1 MSSLEPKVFN
11 LCDLYSRAVQQTPH
25 HVAVEHEE
33 GTLTYLELDSASC
46 ALASHLADL
55 GVGHTSKV
63 PLLTSLG
70 TLNIVAIL
78 GILKT
83 GACYVPLDRT
93 TWSKDRIDQVMNLID
108 SPVVVNTTA
117 EPFCA
122 GTWHEVHLRDAA
134 ILQALQANKGS
145 YSRTS
150 QISGDD
156 LACIIFT
163 SGSTG
168 KPKGV
173 MIRHQSVA
181 NYAQMSPFNMDVK
194 PGDRVLH
201 ILSVA
206 FDGTYTRRVT
216 PTGF

>member
-1 MSSLEPKVFN
+1 MTVTHIQALN
-11 LCDLYSRAVQQTPH
+11 LCELFSRAVQLTPN

-33 GTLTYLELDSASC
+33 ATLTYQELDSVSG
-46 ALASHLADL
+46 ALASHLAEL
-55 GVGHTSKV
+55 KVGPTSKV

-70 TLNIVAIL
+70 AWNVVAIL

-93 TWSKDRIDQVMNLID
+93 TWSRDRIDQVLKVID
-108 SPVVVNTTA
+108 SKVIVNTTT
-117 EPFCA
+117 ESLNMTD
-122 GTWHEVHLRDAA
+122 GHEVHLGDAT
-134 ILQALQANKGS
+134 LVQALRAHKVS
-145 YSRTS
+145 FSRQE
-150 QISGDD
+150 QIEEDD

-173 MIRHQSVA
+173 MIRHCSVA
-181 NYAQMSPFNMDVK
+181 NYAQTSPFNMDVEA
-194 PGDRVLH
+194 GDRVLH

-206 FDGTYTRRVT
+206 FDGT
-216 PTGF
+216 